1 MSSCQS
7 IMGRETLINSKI
19 KCLFRVLLGI
29 LILGN
34 SFVFATELAPV
45 GEHQCHSV
53 DVIIGQQE
61 NEKRNYIRYE
71 IKDLKKPVV
80 IDKTGT
86 DIQSLINISRGGVA
100 IKTMYPLA
108 IGQIVPI
115 KLVYEDIVINTEAK
129 IVFVQGSIAGAEFTN
144 NDEQTINNL
153 LYLSIRLDNDNGNLV
168 TKLSS

>member
-1 MSSCQS
+1 MKNNHSQ
-7 IMGRETLINSKI
+7 RLLIA
-19 KCLFRVLLGI
+19 LLALL
-29 LILGN
+29 LIGN
-34 SFVFATELAPV
+34 SYSLATELAPV

-80 IDKTGT
+80 INKTGT

-100 IKTMYPLA
+100 IKTKTPTS
-108 IGQIVPI
+108 IGQIIPI
-115 KLVYEDIVINTEAK
+115 KLVYEDIAIDTVAQV
-129 IVFVQGSIAGAEFTN
+129 VFTQGNIAGAQFIN
-144 NDEQTINNL
+144 IDKQTENNL
-153 LYLSIRLDNDNGNLV
+153 LYLSIRLDADNGHLV

>member
-1 MSSCQS
+1 MKNNHSQ
-7 IMGRETLINSKI
+7 RLLIA
-19 KCLFRVLLGI
+19 LLALL
-29 LILGN
+29 LIGN
-34 SFVFATELAPV
+34 SYCLATELAPV

-61 NEKRNYIRYE
+61 NEKRNYIRYG

-100 IKTMYPLA
+100 IKTKTPTS
-108 IGQIVPI
+108 IGQIIPI
-115 KLVYEDIVINTEAK
+115 KLVYEDIAIDTVAQV
-129 IVFVQGSIAGAEFTN
+129 VFTQGNIAGAQFIN
-144 NDEQTINNL
+144 SDKQTENNL
-153 LYLSIRLDNDNGNLV
+153 LYLSIRLDADNGHLV

>member
-1 MSSCQS
+1 MKNNHSQ
-7 IMGRETLINSKI
+7 RLLIA
-19 KCLFRVLLGI
+19 LLALL
-29 LILGN
+29 LIGN
-34 SFVFATELAPV
+34 SYSLATELAPV

-61 NEKRNYIRYE
+61 NEKRNYIRYD

-100 IKTMYPLA
+100 IKTKTPTS
-108 IGQIVPI
+108 IGQIIPI
-115 KLVYEDIVINTEAK
+115 KLVYEDIAIDTVAQVVFTQGNITGAQFINSDKQTE
-129 IVFVQGSIAGAEFTN
+129 
-144 NDEQTINNL
+144 NNL
-153 LYLSIRLDNDNGNLV
+153 LYLSIRLDADNGHLV

>member
-1 MSSCQS
+1 M
-7 IMGRETLINSKI
+7 INSKL
-19 KCLFRVLLGI
+19 KRLFRVLLGI

-53 DVIIGQQE
+53 DKIIGLQE
-61 NEKRNYIRYE
+61 NEKRYYIRYE
-71 IKDLKKPVV
+71 IQNLKNPVV
-80 IDKTGT
+80 LDKTGT
-86 DIQSLINISRGGVA
+86 NIQQLINISRGGVA
-100 IKTMYPLA
+100 IKTMTPLA

-129 IVFVQGSIAGAEFTN
+129 IVFVQGNVAGAEFTN

-153 LYLSIRLDNDNGNLV
+153 LHLSIRLDNDNGNLV

>member
-1 MSSCQS
+1 MKNNHSQ
-7 IMGRETLINSKI
+7 RLLIA
-19 KCLFRVLLGI
+19 LLALL
-29 LILGN
+29 LIGN
-34 SFVFATELAPV
+34 SYSLATELAPV

-61 NEKRNYIRYE
+61 NEKRNYIRYG

-100 IKTMYPLA
+100 IKTKTPTS
-108 IGQIVPI
+108 IGQIIPI
-115 KLVYEDIVINTEAK
+115 KLVYEDIAINTEAQ
-129 IVFVQGSIAGAEFTN
+129 IVFTDGDIAGAKFVNIDKQAE
-144 NDEQTINNL
+144 NNL
-153 LYLSIRLDNDNGNLV
+153 LYLSIRLDADNGHLV

>member
-1 MSSCQS
+1 MKNNHSQ
-7 IMGRETLINSKI
+7 RLLIA
-19 KCLFRVLLGI
+19 LLALL
-29 LILGN
+29 LIGN
-34 SFVFATELAPV
+34 SYNLATELAPV

-100 IKTMYPLA
+100 IKTKTPTS
-108 IGQIVPI
+108 IGQIIPI
-115 KLVYEDIVINTEAK
+115 KLVYEDIAIDTVAQV
-129 IVFVQGSIAGAEFTN
+129 VFTQGNIAGAQFIN
-144 NDEQTINNL
+144 RDKQTENNL
-153 LYLSIRLDNDNGNLV
+153 LYLSIRLDADNGHLV

>member
-1 MSSCQS
+1 MKNNHSQ
-7 IMGRETLINSKI
+7 RLLIA
-19 KCLFRVLLGI
+19 LLALL
-29 LILGN
+29 LIGN
-34 SFVFATELAPV
+34 SYSLATELAPV

-61 NEKRNYIRYE
+61 NEKRNYIRYG

-100 IKTMYPLA
+100 IKTKTPTS
-108 IGQIVPI
+108 IGQIIPI
-115 KLVYEDIVINTEAK
+115 KLVYEDIAIDTVAQV
-129 IVFVQGSIAGAEFTN
+129 VFTQGNIAGAQFIN
-144 NDEQTINNL
+144 SDKQTENNL
-153 LYLSIRLDNDNGNLV
+153 LYLSIRLDADNGHLV

>member
-1 MSSCQS
+1 MKNNPSQ
-7 IMGRETLINSKI
+7 RLLIA
-19 KCLFRVLLGI
+19 LLALL
-29 LILGN
+29 LIGN
-34 SFVFATELAPV
+34 SYSLATELAPV

-61 NEKRNYIRYE
+61 NEKRNYIRYD

-100 IKTMYPLA
+100 IKTKTPTS
-108 IGQIVPI
+108 IGQIIPI
-115 KLVYEDIVINTEAK
+115 KLVYEDIAIDTVAQV
-129 IVFVQGSIAGAEFTN
+129 VFTQGNIAGAKFVNIDKQAE
-144 NDEQTINNL
+144 NNL
-153 LYLSIRLDNDNGNLV
+153 LYLSIRLDADNGHLV

>member
-1 MSSCQS
+1 MKNNPSQ
-7 IMGRETLINSKI
+7 RLLIA
-19 KCLFRVLLGI
+19 LLALL
-29 LILGN
+29 LIGN
-34 SFVFATELAPV
+34 SYSLATELAPV

-61 NEKRNYIRYE
+61 NEKRNYIRYD

-100 IKTMYPLA
+100 IKTKTPTS
-108 IGQIVPI
+108 IGQIIPI
-115 KLVYEDIVINTEAK
+115 KLVYEDIAIDTVAQV
-129 IVFVQGSIAGAEFTN
+129 VFTQGNIAGAQFIN
-144 NDEQTINNL
+144 SDKQTENNL
-153 LYLSIRLDNDNGNLV
+153 LYLSIRLDADNGHLV

>member
-7 IMGRETLINSKI
+7 IMGRKALINSKL
-19 KCLFRVLLGI
+19 KRLFRVLLGV

-45 GEHQCHSV
+45 GEHQYLSV
-53 DVIIGQQE
+53 DMIVGQQE
-61 NEKRNYIRYE
+61 NEKRNYIRYG

-100 IKTMYPLA
+100 IKTKTPTS
-108 IGQIVPI
+108 IGQIIPI
-115 KLVYEDIVINTEAK
+115 KLVYEDIAINTEAQ
-129 IVFVQGSIAGAEFTN
+129 IVFTDGDIAGAKFVN
-144 NDEQTINNL
+144 INKQTENNL
-153 LYLSIRLDNDNGNLV
+153 LYLSIRLDADNGHLV

>member
-1 MSSCQS
+1 MKNNHSQLL
-7 IMGRETLINSKI
+7 LIA
-19 KCLFRVLLGI
+19 LLALL
-29 LILGN
+29 LIGN
-34 SFVFATELAPV
+34 SYSLATELAPV

-61 NEKRNYIRYE
+61 NEKRNYIRYD

-100 IKTMYPLA
+100 IKTKTPTS
-108 IGQIVPI
+108 IGQIIPI
-115 KLVYEDIVINTEAK
+115 KLVYEDIAIDTVAQV
-129 IVFVQGSIAGAEFTN
+129 VFTQGNIAGAQFIN
-144 NDEQTINNL
+144 SDKQTENNL
-153 LYLSIRLDNDNGNLV
+153 LYLSIRLDADNGHLV

>member
-1 MSSCQS
+1 MKNNHSQ
-7 IMGRETLINSKI
+7 RLLIA
-19 KCLFRVLLGI
+19 LLALL
-29 LILGN
+29 LIGN
-34 SFVFATELAPV
+34 SYSLATELAPV

-80 IDKTGT
+80 INKTGT

-100 IKTMYPLA
+100 IKTKTPTS
-108 IGQIVPI
+108 IGQIIPI
-115 KLVYEDIVINTEAK
+115 KLVYEDIAINTEAQ
-129 IVFVQGSIAGAEFTN
+129 IVFTDRDIAGAKFVN
-144 NDEQTINNL
+144 IDKQTENNL
-153 LYLSIRLDNDNGNLV
+153 LYLSIRLDADNGHLV

>member
-7 IMGRETLINSKI
+7 IMGRKALINSKL
-19 KCLFRVLLGI
+19 KRLFRMLLGV

-34 SFVFATELAPV
+34 SFVLATELAPV

-61 NEKRNYIRYE
+61 NEKRNYIRYG

-80 IDKTGT
+80 IDRTGT

-100 IKTMYPLA
+100 IKTKTPTS
-108 IGQIVPI
+108 IGQIIPI
-115 KLVYEDIVINTEAK
+115 KLVYEDIAIDTIAQV
-129 IVFVQGSIAGAEFTN
+129 VFTQGNIAGAQFIN
-144 NDEQTINNL
+144 SDKQTENNL
-153 LYLSIRLDNDNGNLV
+153 LYLSIRLDADNGHLV

>member
-1 MSSCQS
+1 MKNNPSQ
-7 IMGRETLINSKI
+7 RLLIA
-19 KCLFRVLLGI
+19 LLALL
-29 LILGN
+29 LIGN
-34 SFVFATELAPV
+34 SYSLATELAPV

-100 IKTMYPLA
+100 IKTKTPTS
-108 IGQIVPI
+108 IGQIIPI
-115 KLVYEDIVINTEAK
+115 KLVYEDIAIDTVAQV
-129 IVFVQGSIAGAEFTN
+129 VFTQGNIAGAQFIN
-144 NDEQTINNL
+144 SDKQTENNL
-153 LYLSIRLDNDNGNLV
+153 LYLSIRLDADNGHLV

>member
-1 MSSCQS
+1 MKNNHSQ
-7 IMGRETLINSKI
+7 RLLIA
-19 KCLFRVLLGI
+19 LLALL
-29 LILGN
+29 LIGN
-34 SFVFATELAPV
+34 SYSLATELAPV

-61 NEKRNYIRYE
+61 NEKRNYIRYG

-100 IKTMYPLA
+100 IKTKTPTS
-108 IGQIVPI
+108 IGQIIPI
-115 KLVYEDIVINTEAK
+115 KLVYEDIAIDTVAQVVFTQGNITGAQFINSDKQTE
-129 IVFVQGSIAGAEFTN
+129 
-144 NDEQTINNL
+144 NNL
-153 LYLSIRLDNDNGNLV
+153 LYLSIRLDADNGHLV

>member
-1 MSSCQS
+1 MKNNHSQ
-7 IMGRETLINSKI
+7 RLLIA
-19 KCLFRVLLGI
+19 LLALL
-29 LILGN
+29 LIGN
-34 SFVFATELAPV
+34 SYSLATELAPV

-80 IDKTGT
+80 INKTGT

-100 IKTMYPLA
+100 IKTKTPTS
-108 IGQIVPI
+108 IGQIIPI
-115 KLVYEDIVINTEAK
+115 KLVYEDIAINTEAQ
-129 IVFVQGSIAGAEFTN
+129 IVFTDGDIAGAKFVN
-144 NDEQTINNL
+144 IDKQTENNL
-153 LYLSIRLDNDNGNLV
+153 LYLSIRLDADNGHLV

>member
-1 MSSCQS
+1 MKNNHSQ
-7 IMGRETLINSKI
+7 RLLIA
-19 KCLFRVLLGI
+19 LLALL
-29 LILGN
+29 LIGN
-34 SFVFATELAPV
+34 SYSLATELAPV

-61 NEKRNYIRYE
+61 NEKRNYIRYD

-100 IKTMYPLA
+100 IKTKTPTS
-108 IGQIVPI
+108 IGQIIPI
-115 KLVYEDIVINTEAK
+115 KLVYEDIAIGTVAQV
-129 IVFVQGSIAGAEFTN
+129 VFTQGNIAGAQFIN
-144 NDEQTINNL
+144 SDKQTENNL
-153 LYLSIRLDNDNGNLV
+153 LYLSIRLDADNGHLV

>member
-1 MSSCQS
+1 MKNNHSQ
-7 IMGRETLINSKI
+7 RLLIA
-19 KCLFRVLLGI
+19 LLALL
-29 LILGN
+29 LIGN
-34 SFVFATELAPV
+34 SYSLATELAPV

-100 IKTMYPLA
+100 IKTKTPTS
-108 IGQIVPI
+108 IGQIIPI
-115 KLVYEDIVINTEAK
+115 KLVYEDIAIDTVAQV
-129 IVFVQGSIAGAEFTN
+129 VFTQGNIAGAQFIN
-144 NDEQTINNL
+144 SDKQTENNL
-153 LYLSIRLDNDNGNLV
+153 LYLSIRLDADNGNLV

>member
-1 MSSCQS
+1 MKNNHSQ
-7 IMGRETLINSKI
+7 RLLIA
-19 KCLFRVLLGI
+19 LLALL
-29 LILGN
+29 LIGN
-34 SFVFATELAPV
+34 SYSLATELAPV

-100 IKTMYPLA
+100 IKTKTPTS
-108 IGQIVPI
+108 IGQIIPI
-115 KLVYEDIVINTEAK
+115 KLVYEDIAIDTVAQV
-129 IVFVQGSIAGAEFTN
+129 VFTQGNIAGAQFIN
-144 NDEQTINNL
+144 RDKQTENNL
-153 LYLSIRLDNDNGNLV
+153 LYLSIRLDADNGHLV

>member
-1 MSSCQS
+1 MKNNHSQ
-7 IMGRETLINSKI
+7 RLLIA
-19 KCLFRVLLGI
+19 LLALL
-29 LILGN
+29 LIGN
-34 SFVFATELAPV
+34 SYSLATELAPV

-61 NEKRNYIRYE
+61 NEKRNYIRYG

-100 IKTMYPLA
+100 IKTKTPTS
-108 IGQIVPI
+108 IGQIIPI
-115 KLVYEDIVINTEAK
+115 KLVYEDIAINTVAQV
-129 IVFVQGSIAGAEFTN
+129 VFTQGNIAGAQFIN
-144 NDEQTINNL
+144 SDKQTENNL
-153 LYLSIRLDNDNGNLV
+153 LYLSIRLDADNGHLV

>member
-1 MSSCQS
+1 MKNNPSQ
-7 IMGRETLINSKI
+7 RLLIA
-19 KCLFRVLLGI
+19 LLALL
-29 LILGN
+29 LIGN
-34 SFVFATELAPV
+34 SYSLATELAPV

-100 IKTMYPLA
+100 IKTKTPTS
-108 IGQIVPI
+108 IGQIIPI
-115 KLVYEDIVINTEAK
+115 KIVYEDIAIDTVAQV
-129 IVFVQGSIAGAEFTN
+129 VFTQGNIAGAQFIN
-144 NDEQTINNL
+144 SDKQTENNL
-153 LYLSIRLDNDNGNLV
+153 LYLSIRLDADNGHLV

>member
-1 MSSCQS
+1 MKNNHSQ
-7 IMGRETLINSKI
+7 RLLIA
-19 KCLFRVLLGI
+19 LLAQL
-29 LILGN
+29 LIGN
-34 SFVFATELAPV
+34 SYSLATELAPV

-100 IKTMYPLA
+100 IKTKTPTS
-108 IGQIVPI
+108 IGQIIPI
-115 KLVYEDIVINTEAK
+115 KLVYEDIAIDTVAQV
-129 IVFVQGSIAGAEFTN
+129 VFTQGNIAGAQFIN
-144 NDEQTINNL
+144 SDKQTENNL
-153 LYLSIRLDNDNGNLV
+153 LYLSIRLDADNGHLV